1 MNCDK
6 IIANQS
12 LMISCIWIGGSINE
26 WRKNLVNY
34 KERNLKRERVGSYIK
49 GKVSKKERK
58 GINTKEITDRFTIKS
73 DQDNK
78 TITH

>member
-1 MNCDK
+1 MRLYVKMNCDK

-49 GKVSKKERK
+49 GKVSKKEREL
-58 GINTKEITDRFTIKS
+58 IQRKS
-73 DQDNK
+73 QIDLQ
-78 TITH
+78 

>member
-12 LMISCIWIGGSINE
+12 LMISYMSVGGSINE

-49 GKVSKKERK
+49 GKVSKK
-58 GINTKEITDRFTIKS
+58 
-73 DQDNK
+73 
-78 TITH
+78 

>member
-1 MNCDK
+1 MRLYVQMNCDK

-49 GKVSKKERK
+49 GKVSKKEREL
-58 GINTKEITDRFTIKS
+58 IQRKS
-73 DQDNK
+73 QIDLQ
-78 TITH
+78 